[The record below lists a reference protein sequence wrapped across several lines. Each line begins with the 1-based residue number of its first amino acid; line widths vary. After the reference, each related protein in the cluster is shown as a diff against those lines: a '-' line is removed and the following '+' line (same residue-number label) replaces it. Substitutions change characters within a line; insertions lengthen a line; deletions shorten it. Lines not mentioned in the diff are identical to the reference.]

1 MAGNIK
7 GITIEFKGDS
17 TSLAKALKD
26 IKTQASGVDKDL
38 KAVNRALKFNP
49 GNTELI
55 AQKQQLLK
63 TKVQQT
69 KDSLDALKA
78 AQKTLDAEGVDK
90 SSNEYMTLRRRIIE
104 TESQLKHFGAEL
116 KKLDGAKLRAL
127 GEEFSK
133 TGKKMQSIGKG
144 MTTYVTAPVAA
155 GFAGAIKAASD
166 FNENVNKV
174 EVAFGKSKSA
184 VMNWAKTATT
194 EFGLSKNAALEAAAL
209 FGDMG
214 TSMGL
219 SKSAAVDMSTS
230 LAGLAGD
237 LASFKNISVDEAMTA
252 LKGVFTGETESL
264 KNLGVVMTETNL
276 QKFAADQ
283 GLVYNSM
290 SEAEKVTLR
299 YQYVLEKTKN
309 AQGDYANTNDQTA
322 NALRTFQGA
331 VSNLSIAFGQHLLPV
346 INPIILKVTELI
358 NKFGELSPQT
368 QKIILIVAAVAAA
381 VGPLLIIVG
390 QIATGIGSIM
400 NLISI
405 IGPSIGALAG
415 PIGIAVAVIAALV
428 AVGVALYR
436 NWDAI
441 RAKASEISANIS
453 ATFTAM
459 KAKVVGIFQQ
469 IKATAITVWNGVKT
483 AITRPITT
491 AVGIIRAAI
500 NKIKGII
507 NGAKLKLPRFKLPHF
522 SIDGG
527 QLPWGIGGK
536 GRKPTISVN
545 WYKDG
550 GIFDNASVIGVG
562 EAGTEAVVP
571 LEKLWTELEQ
581 RAGIDYNKLSSV
593 LVSAL
598 AQVQV
603 VSTTNLD
610 GKTIA
615 KEIAPLIR
623 KEINT
628 IDSRHNRKLGYI

>member
-1 MAGNIK
+1 MAENIK

-17 TSLAKALKD
+17 TSLGKALKD

-90 SSNEYMTLRRRIIE
+90 SSSEYMTLRRRIIE
-104 TESQLKHFGAEL
+104 TESQLKHFDAEL

-155 GFAGAIKAASD
+155 GFAGAIKSASD

-219 SKSAAVDMSTS
+219 SKTAAADMSTS

-283 GLVYNSM
+283 GLVYDSM

-309 AQGDYANTNDQTA
+309 AQGDYAKTNDQTA

-331 VSNLSIAFGQHLLPV
+331 VSNLSTAFGQHLLPI

-390 QIATGIGSIM
+390 KIATGIGSIM

-415 PIGIAVAVIAALV
+415 PIGIAVAIIAALIT
-428 AVGVALYR
+428 AGVLLYK
-436 NWDAI
+436 NWDRI
-441 RAKASEISANIS
+441 KAKATEIKANIS
-453 ATFTAM
+453 ATFTAL
-459 KAKVVGIFQQ
+459 KATIVGIFQG
-469 IKATAITVWNGVKT
+469 IKSTTISVWNGIKT
-483 AITRPITT
+483 AITRPIRT
-491 AVGIIRAAI
+491 AVGIIRTAI
-500 NKIKGII
+500 NKIKAII

-581 RAGIDYNKLSSV
+581 RAGIDYNKLAAV

-615 KEIAPLIR
+615 KETAPLIR

-628 IDSRHNRKLGYI
+628 IDSRNNRKLGYI

>member
-1 MAGNIK
+1 MAANIK

-17 TSLAKALKD
+17 TSLSKALKD

-90 SSNEYMTLRRRIIE
+90 SSSEYMTLRRRIIE
-104 TESQLKHFGAEL
+104 TESQQKHFNAEL
-116 KKLDGAKLRAL
+116 KKLDGAKVRAL
-127 GEEFSK
+127 GEKFSK
-133 TGKKMQSIGKG
+133 IGKKMQSIGKD
-144 MTTYVTAPVAA
+144 MTTYVTAPVVA
-155 GFAGAIKAASD
+155 GFAGAIKSASD

-219 SKSAAVDMSTS
+219 SKSAAANMSTS

-264 KNLGVVMTETNL
+264 KNLGVVMTQTNL

-283 GLVYNSM
+283 GLVYDSM

-331 VSNLSIAFGQHLLPV
+331 VTNLSIAFGQHLLPV
-346 INPIILKVTELI
+346 INPIILKATELI

-615 KEIAPLIR
+615 KETAPLIR
-623 KEINT
+623 KELNT

>member
-7 GITIEFKGDS
+7 GITIEFKGDT
-17 TSLAKALKD
+17 TSLGKALKD
-26 IKTQASGVDKDL
+26 IRTQASGVDKDL

-55 AQKQQLLK
+55 AQKQQLLR

-90 SSNEYMTLRRRIIE
+90 SSSEYMTLRRRIIE

-194 EFGLSKNAALEAAAL
+194 EFGLSKNEALEAAAL

-219 SKSAAVDMSTS
+219 SKSAAADMSTS

-264 KNLGVVMTETNL
+264 KNLGVVMTQTNL

-283 GLVYNSM
+283 GLVYDSM

-400 NLISI
+400 NLMSI

-615 KEIAPLIR
+615 KETAPLIR

-628 IDSRHNRKLGYI
+628 IDSRNNRKLGYI

>member
-7 GITIEFKGDS
+7 GITIEFKGDT
-17 TSLAKALKD
+17 TSLGKALKD
-26 IKTQASGVDKDL
+26 IKAQASGVDKDL

-116 KKLDGAKLRAL
+116 KKLDGAKIRAL
-127 GEEFSK
+127 GEKFSE
-133 TGKKMQSIGKG
+133 TGKKMQNIGKG

-174 EVAFGKSKSA
+174 DVAFGNSKSA
-184 VMNWAKTATT
+184 VMDWAKTATT
-194 EFGLSKNAALEAAAL
+194 QFGLSKNAALEAASL

-219 SKSAAVDMSTS
+219 SKSAAADMSTS

-459 KAKVVGIFQQ
+459 KTKVVGIFQQ
-469 IKATAITVWNGVKT
+469 IKATAIAVWNGVKT
-483 AITRPITT
+483 AITKPITT
-491 AVGIIRAAI
+491 AVGIIRSAI
-500 NKIKGII
+500 NKIKSII
-507 NGAKLKLPRFKLPHF
+507 NGAKLRLPKFKLPHF

-581 RAGIDYNKLSSV
+581 RAGIDYNKLSAA

-610 GKTIA
+610 SKTIA

-628 IDSRHNRKLGYI
+628 IDSRNNRKLGYI

>member
-615 KEIAPLIR
+615 KETAPLIR